1 MEFKKVLSAAT
12 VAVAF
17 GLSAFAAQAAN
28 DVTLK
33 VVGTINPAACTPTLP
48 DGGVVDYGT
57 VLNQN
62 IAPTGA
68 TNKLVQLGQKKHHAK
83 YQLRKQHERCFYL
96 HR

>member
-1 MEFKKVLSAAT
+1 MKIMEFKKVLSAAT

-68 TNKLVQLGQKKHHAK
+68 TNKLVQLG
-83 YQLRKQHERCFYL
+83 
-96 HR
+96 

>member
-33 VVGTINPAACTPTLP
+33 VVGTMHVRRPCLMAAL
-48 DGGVVDYGT
+48 
-57 VLNQN
+57 
-62 IAPTGA
+62 
-68 TNKLVQLGQKKHHAK
+68 
-83 YQLRKQHERCFYL
+83 
-96 HR
+96 

>member
-1 MEFKKVLSAAT
+1 MMEFKKVLSAAT

-48 DGGVVDYGT
+48 DGGV
-57 VLNQN
+57 
-62 IAPTGA
+62 
-68 TNKLVQLGQKKHHAK
+68 
-83 YQLRKQHERCFYL
+83 L
-96 HR
+96 HRPVRQTSWYNWGRKASR